1 MCSFLGYFKVIN
13 INNFVKLS
21 SAYSKIFKLLTYLS
35 SAALTVCSISD
46 RESEIVRERPTE
58 ETLVVCRYSNAW
70 SVCSKKAKNARPAR
84 RVKGSN
90 PDLKKKM

>member
-1 MCSFLGYFKVIN
+1 MSE
-13 INNFVKLS
+13 
-21 SAYSKIFKLLTYLS
+21 
-35 SAALTVCSISD
+35 

-58 ETLVVCRYSNAW
+58 ETLVVCRYSSAW

-90 PDLKKKM
+90 PDLKKKKIVNFYINFCKNFFPGLNCE